1 MAKCGDGVSISSPH
15 DRRRTLGVRSTDE
28 KGSLTVAG
36 NLGGG
41 FVTRDQEERNRV
53 LGFPL
58 ERHPN
63 TRPAG
68 GPQHPRAER
77 GQRQQGGEP
86 QRVLGLPVDWFDEFA
101 NDVLRPLLR
110 RIRGTRDHG

>member
-1 MAKCGDGVSISSPH
+1 VGGD
-15 DRRRTLGVRSTDE
+15 
-28 KGSLTVAG
+28 
-36 NLGGG
+36 LGGG

-68 GPQHPRAER
+68 ERQHPPQAARA
-77 GQRQQGGEP
+77 QRQPGGEP
-86 QRVLGLPVDWFDEFA
+86 QRVLGLPVDWFEEFA
-101 NDVLRPLLR
+101 DGVLRPLLR
-110 RIRGTRDHG
+110 RIRGTRDHR

>member
-1 MAKCGDGVSISSPH
+1 M
-15 DRRRTLGVRSTDE
+15 
-28 KGSLTVAG
+28 TVAG
-36 NLGGG
+36 HLGGG

-68 GPQHPRAER
+68 ARQHPSQPGRA
-77 GQRQQGGEP
+77 QRQQGAEP
-86 QRVLGLPVDWFDEFA
+86 QRVLGLPVDWFAELAD
-101 NDVLRPLLR
+101 DVLRRLLR
-110 RIRGTRDHG
+110 RIRRTRDHG